1 MKATPKKPAGGK
13 LRIIG
18 GVWRG
23 RPIAVPPAGVRPTS
37 DRAREAVF
45 NRLIHGFSD
54 YGFRLPGAVVVD
66 VFAGSG
72 AMGLEALS
80 RGAAAAT
87 FIERDAGVA
96 ALLKRNI
103 ETLGAEDR
111 AALIGADATAL
122 PRAHKACDLA
132 LLDPPYEDNLTNAAL
147 TGLARQG
154 WLKPGALVVA
164 ETDDGAPVPGAEG
177 FAVIDRRDYGRAVMT
192 FLLFQPQLFQQE
204 TGAG

>member
-1 MKATPKKPAGGK
+1 MKTTPKKPAEGK

-23 RPIAVPPAGVRPTS
+23 RLIAVPSSGVRPTS

-45 NRLIHGFSD
+45 NRLIHGFAE
-54 YGFRLPGAVVVD
+54 YGFRLPGAAVVD

-96 ALLKRNI
+96 ALIKRNI

-111 AALIGADATAL
+111 AAVIGADATAL
-122 PRAHKACDLA
+122 PRAHKPCDLA
-132 LLDPPYEDNLTNAAL
+132 LLDPPYEEIVTSAAL
-147 TGLARQG
+147 TALARQR

-164 ETDDGAPVPGAEG
+164 ETGDGAPAPVAEG
-177 FAVIDRRDYGRAVMT
+177 FTVIDRRDYGRAVMT
-192 FLLFQPQLFQQE
+192 FLLFQPVIAS
-204 TGAG
+204 G